1 MVRGKGNDDNDN
13 NLGDCENDTNLVRW
27 IEYRI
32 EHDKII
38 IIHVCSFS
46 IANKYD
52 WEHYQS
58 HNRSLVTRVWYDYM
72 VI

>member
-13 NLGDCENDTNLVRW
+13 NLGDYDNDTNLVKW

-38 IIHVCSFS
+38 IILHLKKNTK
-46 IANKYD
+46 IKIWGD
-52 WEHYQS
+52 I
-58 HNRSLVTRVWYDYM
+58 R
-72 VI
+72 